1 MRPALPQIGAARARL
16 LLAVGA
22 LVSCTFLALGILG
35 MLRAGARGLGSDQAV
50 PLAIFSV
57 HPLTAII
64 WTALGV
70 VGVAMS
76 AVPRSAQLYLAWAG
90 AVLVGWGLLGLLLDG
105 EPSKVFMRDL
115 SMVTLHLV
123 AGGVALVAAWTPLPE
138 RLERVPGVNPD
149 GDAAPDGP

>member
-1 MRPALPQIGAARARL
+1 MLPALPQIGAARARL

-22 LVSCTFLALGILG
+22 LVSCTFLALGILA
-35 MLRAGARGLGSDQAV
+35 MLRTGARGLGSDHAV
-50 PLAIFSV
+50 PFAIFTV

-76 AVPRSAQLYLAWAG
+76 AVPRGAQLYLAWAG
-90 AVLVGWGLLGLLLDG
+90 ALLVVWGLLGLLLDG
-105 EPSKVFMRDL
+105 EPSKVFVRDM

-123 AGGVALVAAWTPLPE
+123 AGGIALVAAWAPLP
-138 RLERVPGVNPD
+138 ERVPGVTPD
-149 GDAAPDGP
+149 GGGSPDGS